1 MHVRNDEHLVE
12 VDGAGPY
19 RGRPRNRVDDVAD
32 IELLVVVDIVEIPA
46 IVHGIQRIRGVVAV
60 EAVAVGV
67 AVAGQVGREKCH
79 DPALLRSGNR
89 DGVVDVT
96 FDYAGVVDQARLTA
110 HQVVDEEG
118 RTIAVPGDVGRDG
131 VIAGDIASGRRNRIP
146 YGIVVPDEVL
156 RGRRASAGKPGL
168 HLPLDAHPVRPAI
181 PAGRAGDELQAVG
194 AHELR
199 SEEL

>member
-1 MHVRNDEHLVE
+1 M
-12 VDGAGPY
+12 PWFQ
-19 RGRPRNRVDDVAD
+19 PS
-32 IELLVVVDIVEIPA
+32 
-46 IVHGIQRIRGVVAV
+46 
-60 EAVAVGV
+60 
-67 AVAGQVGREKCH
+67 
-79 DPALLRSGNR
+79 LRSR
-89 DGVVDVT
+89 DGGGVVDVT

-199 SEEL
+199 SEELLEQHELGPVARGDGGKHHAVVRDI

>member
-131 VIAGDIASGRRNRIP
+131 VIADNITNNHHNHIP
-146 YGIVVPDEVL
+146 YKIIIPNKIL
-156 RGRRASAGKPGL
+156 HNHHTNTKKPN
-168 HLPLDAHPVRPAI
+168 
-181 PAGRAGDELQAVG
+181 
-194 AHELR
+194 
-199 SEEL
+199 